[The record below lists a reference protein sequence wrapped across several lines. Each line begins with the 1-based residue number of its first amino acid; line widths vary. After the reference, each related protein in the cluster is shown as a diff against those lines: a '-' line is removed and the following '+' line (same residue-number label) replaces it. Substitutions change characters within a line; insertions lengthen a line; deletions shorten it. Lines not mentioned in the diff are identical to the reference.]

1 MKVEAV
7 GMSEAR
13 NSFASL
19 VKGTE
24 SGHRYLVHNKGTP
37 KVVIIGIDEYRDMET
52 TLQDIEATEE
62 ELGDPES
69 LKLAKAGEEDIKHGR
84 TRSIEEILGEALL

>member
-1 MKVEAV
+1 MKVEAI

-19 VKGTE
+19 VKGVGK
-24 SGHRYLVHNKGTP
+24 GHRYLVHNKGTP
-37 KVVIIGIDEYRDMET
+37 KAVIIGIDEFREMET
-52 TLQDIEATEE
+52 TLEDIRATEE
-62 ELGDPES
+62 ELRDSKS
-69 LKLAKAGEEDIKHGR
+69 LKLAEAGEEDIKHGR